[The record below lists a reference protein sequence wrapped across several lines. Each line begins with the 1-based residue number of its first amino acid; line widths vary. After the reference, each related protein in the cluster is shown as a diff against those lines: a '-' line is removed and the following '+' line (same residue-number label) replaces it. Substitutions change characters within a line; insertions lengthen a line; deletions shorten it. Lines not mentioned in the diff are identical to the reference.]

1 MNFLKD
7 CMEIKKVD
15 LKYELVWTNV
25 IEEDI
30 RELKI
35 PIDSFL
41 NLKSRLMSDYFLK
54 YPLNKTNRIINVPE
68 NIRYIK
74 FGDYRLFI
82 FINEDNLTVYCLRLI
97 HRKECYSKKS
107 INNLLTIIEE
117 LRNLK

>member
-7 CMEIKKVD
+7 YMGIQKVN

-25 IEEDI
+25 IEEDM
-30 RELKI
+30 RDLHL

-41 NLKSRLMSDYFLK
+41 NLKSRLSSDYFLK
-54 YPLNKTNRIINVPE
+54 YPLNKTSRILNVPE

-82 FINEDNLTVYCLRLI
+82 FINE
-97 HRKECYSKKS
+97 
-107 INNLLTIIEE
+107 NND
-117 LRNLK
+117 